1 VHQCASVGRAAGRSI
16 LAAALPA
23 DAGSCA
29 ARAGMGW
36 VAVGYVQIYV
46 LHRFAS
52 SPSLHPPIAFLLA
65 FLSYNVDPGRCLPR
79 VVKGIR
85 NVRSSE

>member
-1 VHQCASVGRAAGRSI
+1 VRLAVGI

-36 VAVGYVQIYV
+36 FAVGYVNINE
-46 LHRFAS
+46 LCSFAS
-52 SPSLHPPIAFLLA
+52 SSFLHPSIAVHLA
-65 FLSYNVDPGRCLPR
+65 FLSYNVGPGRCLPR

-85 NVRSSE
+85 NVRLSE

>member
-1 VHQCASVGRAAGRSI
+1 MRLAVGI

-23 DAGSCA
+23 HAGSCA

-36 VAVGYVQIYV
+36 VAVGYVKIHA

-52 SPSLHPPIAFLLA
+52 SPSVHPSIAFHLA

-79 VVKGIR
+79 GVKGI
-85 NVRSSE
+85 